1 MARRVC
7 FCDRKIVLY
16 QSPPSMK
23 EALHLIG
30 RASSLKG
37 LQPPPFNDKI
47 SWNGP
52 LGWLWPRAALIAFET
67 YIGTI

>member
-1 MARRVC
+1 MARRAG
-7 FCDRKIVLY
+7 FCDRKMVLY

-23 EALHLIG
+23 EA
-30 RASSLKG
+30 
-37 LQPPPFNDKI
+37 PPFVRKGFFIEGLKTAPFNWKI

-67 YIGTI
+67 YIGAI